1 MTEIPDEAK
10 TAEKAP
16 EKASAPAKKAPK
28 PAAKKPAK
36 RKRRSR
42 KRSSRGGRPQW
53 QPSIDER
60 IAVEQMKFCGES
72 EATIARSLKVDV
84 ATLRKHCQVELA
96 DGFANNRRKVT
107 KMLFDAAGEGNVSA
121 IKRLD
126 EMGRVSGAAAAL
138 EQRAA
143 GAGSAPVAAPEPKPE
158 KPGKKQERL
167 AAAQLVASSGK
178 FQPPAAPKLVVN
190 NAVNE

>member
-1 MTEIPDEAK
+1 MTEKADEPK

-16 EKASAPAKKAPK
+16 EKAPAKKASK
-28 PAAKKPAK
+28 SAARKPAK
-36 RKRRSR
+36 RKRRS
-42 KRSSRGGRPQW
+42 KKSKGGRPKW
-53 QPSIDER
+53 SPSIEER

-84 ATLRKHCQVELA
+84 DTLRKHCQVELA

-107 KMLFDAAGEGNVSA
+107 KMLFEAADKGNVSA

-126 EMGRVSGAAAAL
+126 EMGKVAGAAAAMKDR
-138 EQRAA
+138 ET
-143 GAGSAPVAAPEPKPE
+143 GGGFAPAAAPEPKPE

-167 AAAQLVASSGK
+167 AAAQRVASAGK
-178 FQPPAAPKLVVN
+178 FQPPAAPRLVVS

>member
-1 MTEIPDEAK
+1 MTEKPDEPK
-10 TAEKAP
+10 TAEKPTETAP
-16 EKASAPAKKAPK
+16 EKRAKK
-28 PAAKKPAK
+28 PAAKKLKK
-36 RKRRSR
+36 RKRRS
-42 KRSSRGGRPQW
+42 KKARGGRPKW
-53 QPSIDER
+53 SPSIDER

-84 ATLRKHCQVELA
+84 DTLRRNCPVELA
-96 DGFANNRRKVT
+96 DGYANRRRQVT
-107 KMLFDAAGEGNVSA
+107 KMLFDAAQDGNVTA

-126 EMGRVSGAAAAL
+126 EMGRISGAAAAL
-138 EQRAA
+138 KDRES
-143 GAGSAPVAAPEPKPE
+143 GGGGPAPVAAIEPKPE
-158 KPGKKQERL
+158 KAGKKQERL